1 MIKTLLFNGPRSI
14 SYSEREEETLKAGQ
28 VRVKTLFSGISHGT
42 EMAAY
47 RGTAPFLSK
56 KIDRETGLFVKS
68 DVPASSYPTTSGY
81 ENVGE
86 VIELG
91 ENVKK
96 LKLGDKVFSHHC
108 HETGYI
114 SDEGALIKLEED
126 LSPELGIFI
135 ALARVAHNGILDA
148 RINLGE
154 TVAVFGL
161 GVVGQLVAQMAKA
174 SGAET
179 VIGID
184 LYENRL
190 NMAKK
195 LGADAVLNPKTEDI
209 GIAVMKLTSNR
220 GADVAIE
227 CSGAYTALHEAI
239 RTVGYNGI
247 VVSLSYYQGAGKS
260 LYLGEEFHHRRV
272 QIKCSQNGGTDPALP
287 HWTNNRRTEAVM
299 KLLYRLRLKEL
310 ITHVYNFEDAA
321 KAYEMVDKHPSEA
334 LLVVLK
340 Q

>member
-1 MIKTLLFNGPRSI
+1 MIKTLLFNGRRSI
-14 SYSEREEETLKAGQ
+14 GYSEREEELLKAGQ

-42 EMAAY
+42 EMAMY

-56 KIDRETGLFVKS
+56 KIDPETGLFVKS
-68 DVPASSYPTTSGY
+68 DAPAHSYPAASGY

-86 VIELG
+86 VVELG
-91 ENVKK
+91 ESVTK

-114 SDEGALIKLEED
+114 SDERGLIKLYED
-126 LSPELGIFI
+126 LSPELGLFI

-161 GVVGQLVAQMAKA
+161 GIVGQLAVQMAKA

-190 NMAKK
+190 NKAKE
-195 LGADAVLNPKTEDI
+195 LGANVTLNPKTEDI
-209 GIAVMKLTSNR
+209 GIGVMKLTSNR
-220 GADVAIE
+220 GADVALE

-239 RTVGYNGI
+239 RTVGYNGT
-247 VVSLSYYQGAGKS
+247 VVSLSYYQGAGTS

-272 QIKCSQNGGTDPALP
+272 QIKCSQNGGTDPALS

-299 KLLYRLRLKEL
+299 KLLSKLRLKEL
-310 ITHVYNFEDAA
+310 ITHVYDFEDGA
-321 KAYEMVDKHPSEA
+321 KAYEMVDKHPEEVLFA
-334 LLVVLK
+334 VLK
-340 Q
+340 Y

>member
-14 SYSEREEETLKAGQ
+14 GYREREEETLNPDQ
-28 VRVKTLFSGISHGT
+28 VRIKTLFSGISHGT

-56 KIDRETGLFVKS
+56 KTDGETGLFVGS
-68 DVPASSYPTTSGY
+68 DVPASSYPIASGY

-86 VIELG
+86 VMKLG
-91 ENVKK
+91 ENITT

-108 HETGYI
+108 HETGYV
-114 SDEGALIKLEED
+114 SDEGGLIKLEPD

-154 TVAVFGL
+154 TIAVFGL
-161 GVVGQLVAQMAKA
+161 GVVGQLAMQMAKA

-184 LYENRL
+184 LFENRL
-190 NMAKK
+190 NIAKG
-195 LGADAVLNPKTEDI
+195 LGADVVLNAKTEDV
-209 GIAVMKLTSNR
+209 GIEIMKLTSNR

-227 CSGAYTALHEAI
+227 SSGAYPALHEAI
-239 RTVGYNGI
+239 RSVGYNGKVI
-247 VVSLSYYQGAGKS
+247 TLSYYQGAGTS

-272 QIKCSQNGGTDPALP
+272 QIKCSQNGGTDPTLP
-287 HWTNNRRTEAVM
+287 HWTNDRRTEAVV
-299 KLLYRLRLKEL
+299 KLLPRLRLKEL
-310 ITHVYNFEDAA
+310 ITHVYDFEDGA
-321 KAYEMVDKHPSEA
+321 KAYEMVDEHPSEV
-334 LLVVLK
+334 LFVVLK
-340 Q
+340 Y